1 MSILHQVSP
10 YVPAAACPLLRSALA
25 DVEMWFDRANAHH
38 VVTVA
43 VPMAFPKSKEA
54 LSAGRSPSSSDECQH
69 KLWKGTVRVIS
80 LFERSFRSSIGCW
93 KGSDKAHKEEDG

>member
-1 MSILHQVSP
+1 M
-10 YVPAAACPLLRSALA
+10 PAAACPLLRSALA
-25 DVEMWFDRANAHH
+25 DVEMWFDRTHAHH
-38 VVTVA
+38 VVA
-43 VPMAFPKSKEA
+43 SAMAMTLAKSKEA

-69 KLWKGTVRVIS
+69 KVWRGTVRVIS